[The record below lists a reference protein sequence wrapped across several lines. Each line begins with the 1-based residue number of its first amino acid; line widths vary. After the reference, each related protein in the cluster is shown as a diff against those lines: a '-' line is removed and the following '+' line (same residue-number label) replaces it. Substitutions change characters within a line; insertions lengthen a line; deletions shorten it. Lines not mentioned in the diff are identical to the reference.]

1 MTVQELILKL
11 STLDPNVQVIV
22 RYSKDGLDVASH
34 VEVGLWEEQTQQ
46 FCIEEEIEEGYIP
59 NAVAIT

>member
-1 MTVQELILKL
+1 MTVQELIQKL
-11 STLDPNVQVIV
+11 STLDPNIQVIV

-34 VEVGLWEEQTQQ
+34 
-46 FCIEEEIEEGYIP
+46 